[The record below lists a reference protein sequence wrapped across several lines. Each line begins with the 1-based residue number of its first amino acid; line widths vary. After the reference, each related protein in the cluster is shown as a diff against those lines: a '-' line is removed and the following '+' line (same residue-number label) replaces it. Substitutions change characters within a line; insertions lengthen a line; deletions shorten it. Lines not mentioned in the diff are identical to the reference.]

1 MRSQLTRCSALHR
14 SRGFSLLEVMVAL
27 AILGIS
33 LVAIFQLF
41 SLNLRST
48 QKAEDYSKAIF
59 YARSMLDEAYSF
71 VDPAD
76 ASDSKEYENKYEVTR
91 QVSLKSESDDGKT
104 KLYEITV
111 AVVWAPSGNFRIS
124 GLRTVYASTE

>member
-1 MRSQLTRCSALHR
+1 MTRCSALLR

-27 AILGIS
+27 AILGIA
-33 LVAIFQLF
+33 LVSIFQLF
-41 SLNLRST
+41 SLNLRAT

-59 YARSMLDEAYSF
+59 YGRSMLDEAYIF

-91 QVSLKSESDDGKT
+91 KVSLKSESEDGDI

-111 AVVWAPSGNFRIS
+111 NAIWPPSGNFRIS
-124 GLRTVYASTE
+124 GLRAVYAKKQ

>member
-1 MRSQLTRCSALHR
+1 
-14 SRGFSLLEVMVAL
+14 MVAL
-27 AILGIS
+27 AILGIA

-59 YARSMLDEAYSF
+59 YARSMLDEAYIF
-71 VDPAD
+71 VDPSD
-76 ASDSKEYENKYEVTR
+76 ASDSKEYENRYEVTR
-91 QVSLKSESDDGKT
+91 KVSLKSESEDGNT

-111 AVVWAPSGNFRIS
+111 AVVWPPSGNFSIS
-124 GLRTVYASTE
+124 GLRTVYETKE

>member
-1 MRSQLTRCSALHR
+1 MRSQLTRFSALLR
-14 SRGFSLLEVMVAL
+14 SNGFSLLEVMVAL
-27 AILGIS
+27 AILGIA

-48 QKAEDYSKAIF
+48 QKAEDYTKAIF

-71 VDPAD
+71 VDPVD
-76 ASDSKEYENKYEVTR
+76 ASDSKDYENKYDVTR
-91 QVSLKSESDDGKT
+91 TVSLQSESEDGNI

-111 AVVWAPSGNFRIS
+111 AVVWPPSGKFTIS
-124 GLRTVYASTE
+124 GLKTVYAPKE

>member
-1 MRSQLTRCSALHR
+1 MRSQLTRCSALLR

-27 AILGIS
+27 AILGIA

-48 QKAEDYSKAIF
+48 QRAEDYSKAIF
-59 YARSMLDEAYSF
+59 YARSMLDEAYIF

-76 ASDSKEYENKYEVTR
+76 ASDSKEYENKYGVTR
-91 QVSLKSESDDGKT
+91 QVSLKSESEDGDI

-111 AVVWAPSGNFRIS
+111 AVVWPPSGNFKVS
-124 GLRTVYASTE
+124 GLRTVYVQKE

>member
-1 MRSQLTRCSALHR
+1 MRLQLTRCSALLR

-27 AILGIS
+27 AILGMA

-59 YARSMLDEAYSF
+59 YARSMLDEAYSL

-76 ASDSKEYENKYEVTR
+76 ASDSKEYESRYEVTR
-91 QVSLKSESDDGKT
+91 KVGLKSESEDGKI

-111 AVVWAPSGNFRIS
+111 DAAWPPSGNFRIS
-124 GLRTVYASTE
+124 GLRAVYVQKE

>member
-1 MRSQLTRCSALHR
+1 MRSQLTRSSALLR
-14 SRGFSLLEVMVAL
+14 SGGFSLLEVMVAL
-27 AILGIS
+27 AILGIA

-59 YARSMLDEAYSF
+59 YARSMLDEAYVF

-76 ASDSKEYENKYEVTR
+76 ASDLKEFENKYEVTR
-91 QVSLKSESDDGKT
+91 KVSLKSESEDGNI

-111 AVVWAPSGNFRIS
+111 AVAWPPSGNFRIS
-124 GLRTVYASTE
+124 GLRTVYEPTE

>member
-1 MRSQLTRCSALHR
+1 MRSQLIRSSALLR

-27 AILGIS
+27 AILGTA

-59 YARSMLDEAYSF
+59 YARSMLDEAYIF
-71 VDPAD
+71 IDPAD
-76 ASDSKEYENKYEVTR
+76 ASDSREFEDKYEVR
-91 QVSLKSESDDGKT
+91 RKVALKSESEDGKI

-111 AVVWAPSGNFRIS
+111 DVVWPPSGNFKIS
-124 GLRTVYASTE
+124 GLRTVYAPAE

>member
-1 MRSQLTRCSALHR
+1 MRSQLTRSSALLR

-27 AILGIS
+27 AILGTA

-59 YARSMLDEAYSF
+59 YARSMLDEAYIF
-71 VDPAD
+71 IDPAD

-91 QVSLKSESDDGKT
+91 KVSLKSESEDGNI
-104 KLYEITV
+104 KLYEINV
-111 AVVWAPSGNFRIS
+111 AVTWPPSGNFRIS
-124 GLRTVYASTE
+124 GLRTVYAPAE